1 MRTLLRMLWQAVLI
15 TSSIVMLIASTILM
29 NDDPTPFA
37 IILFCFTIIVLFVTI
52 CNTLFLLCVITD
64 KVDNDEEDI

>member
-29 NDDPTPFA
+29 HDDPTPFI

-64 KVDNDEEDI
+64 KVDEEEDV